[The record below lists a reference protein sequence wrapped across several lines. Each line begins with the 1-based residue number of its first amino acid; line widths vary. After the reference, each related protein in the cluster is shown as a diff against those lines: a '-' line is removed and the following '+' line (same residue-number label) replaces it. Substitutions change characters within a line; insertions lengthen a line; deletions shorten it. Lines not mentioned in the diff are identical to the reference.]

1 MESISPVFSSGT
13 EQRYSPPWEDLSI
26 IGIAGSSGSGKTSVA
41 MEIVKSLNLPW
52 VVILVMDSFYKSLTP
67 EQHAK
72 AHNNEFDF
80 DCPDAYDFDALV
92 QTLKDLKQ
100 GYLLRRI
107 WISAWDAEV
116 GNFHDI
122 QNGTSLTQEE
132 LVMRDVKER
141 GRDIEGIIKQWFT
154 FVKPSYTRFVEPQRS
169 ISGKSNTPTPREI
182 LSDLNL
188 QTLSSPVAFRISQ
201 LLVGNFYGFPNVDT
215 NLLDMVVKHIQRKL
229 DEKSEKHRAELDQ
242 LRKIASELQ
251 LSPNV
256 MVMPS
261 TSQFVGMNTILQDP
275 KTEQVDFVFYFDR
288 LASLLIEKA
297 LDCTSYVPAGVETP
311 QKTTYQGLNPEG
323 IISAVAILRGGSCLE
338 TALKR
343 TIPDCITG
351 RVLIQT
357 NAQNEVPELHYL
369 KLPENIQKHTTVML
383 LDPQMSTGGAALMA
397 VRVLVDHGVEEHKIV
412 FVTCAAGKIGLKRLS
427 TVYPKVRVIVGRIEE
442 EQEPRWM
449 ERRYFGSDPRFANI
463 QTDPRYRLPSKRQT
477 HVKLDKRFAHMLHDK
492 DFSRNAAVDRYGRK
506 LARDDTKKQLER
518 FYRLEGDE
526 EDEEDEEHMSVADDD
541 EVLKELKKADKAS
554 GTYDPARDGGFSSSS
569 SEEESSDEEEDED
582 DEFGAG
588 EELEFPDKQ
597 QSGVPTG
604 DVTERIA
611 VVNLDWDNI
620 RAEDLMAV
628 FSSFV
633 PAGGRVL
640 KVSVYPSEFG
650 KERMERE
657 ETEGPPREI
666 FAAKDDD
673 EFEGFEDDNS
683 DVDSDEEEEE
693 IKKSMLKEDKG
704 EEFNSTELRKYQ
716 LERLRYYYAILTFSS
731 KDVAKHV
738 YDLVDG
744 AEYLSSANFFDLRFV
759 PDDTDF
765 SDDKPRD
772 ECKRIPD
779 GYQPNEFVTD
789 ALQHS
794 KVKLTWDMED
804 KSRKEA
810 QARAFRGSR
819 KEIDEN
825 DLKAYLA
832 SDSSSEDED
841 EDGGVEVVDTTNDDG
856 GSSKKISK
864 KEDERQRMRALLGLG
879 TEPAPSSKSDGP
891 VGEMEVT
898 FTSGLA
904 GGSNKD
910 SIFENEPEKDETTI
924 EKYIRKE
931 RERKKRRKEKL
942 KASKK
947 GDTEADEQ
955 DDAPEP
961 EEKPQEEDLGF
972 NDPFFDDPSG
982 KESAAARRKEEKRKK
997 REERAA
1003 EEAAAAAKRAE
1014 LELLMMDDENKN
1026 IKHFDMNEI
1035 EKAEKQARKKGKGKG
1050 KGKQAAQVVD
1060 DFQMDVSDP
1069 RFARLFESHEF
1080 AIDPTNP
1087 RFKAT
1092 SGMKQ
1097 LLEEGRKRRR
1107 NRDDRADEEEVSRN
1121 DQKKTKKQKK
1131 SESTEGGSEDLK
1143 KLVDKVKR
1151 KTQKS

>member
-100 GYLLRRI
+100 GKK
-107 WISAWDAEV
+107 A
-116 GNFHDI
+116 DI
-122 QNGTSLTQEE
+122 PVYSFADHQRQPQTTTLYSPHVIILE
-132 LVMRDVKER
+132 VMRDVKER

-169 ISGKSNTPTPREI
+169 IS
-182 LSDLNL
+182 
-188 QTLSSPVAFRISQ
+188 
-201 LLVGNFYGFPNVDT
+201 
-215 NLLDMVVKHIQRKL
+215 DMVVKHIQRKL
-229 DEKSEKHRAELDQ
+229 DEKSEKHKAELDQ
-242 LRKIASELQ
+242 LRKIASQLQ

-311 QKTTYQGLNPEG
+311 QKTIYQGLNPEG

-357 NAQNEVPELHYL
+357 SAQNEVPELHYL

-397 VRVLVDHGVEEHKIV
+397 VRVLIDHGVEEHNIV
-412 FVTCAAGKIGLKRLS
+412 FVT
-427 TVYPKVRVIVGRIEE
+427 
-442 EQEPRWM
+442 
-449 ERRYFGSDPRFANI
+449 SDPRFANI

-526 EDEEDEEHMSVADDD
+526 EDEEEEEDMSVADDD
-541 EVLKELKKADKAS
+541 EVLKELRKADKAS

-569 SEEESSDEEEDED
+569 SEEESSDEEDED
-582 DEFGAG
+582 DEFGTG

-673 EFEGFEDDNS
+673 EFEGFEDDDS

-716 LERLRYYYAILTFSS
+716 LERLRYFYAILTFSS
-731 KDVAKHV
+731 KEVARHV

-841 EDGGVEVVDTTNDDG
+841 EDGGVEVVDTTKEDG
-856 GSSKKISK
+856 GNSKKISK
-864 KEDERQRMRALLGLG
+864 KEEERQRMRALLGLG

-942 KASKK
+942 KAAKK

-961 EEKPQEEDLGF
+961 EEMSQEEDLGF

-982 KESAAARRKEEKRKK
+982 KESTAARRKEEKRKK

-1035 EKAEKQARKKGKGKG
+1035 EKAEKKARKKGKGKG
-1050 KGKQAAQVVD
+1050 KGKQVTQVVD

-1121 DQKKTKKQKK
+1121 DQKKTKKQKT
-1131 SESTEGGSEDLK
+1131 SESIEGGSEDLK